1 MTTLKQDYTSSK
13 LPVCQNI
20 QTFHDEQNVT
30 LIRASKKGMKNLRKL
45 LSCSVTAYLML
56 LSLLI
61 RPIAA
66 MPTNE
71 ALQYSNY
78 GSEEAPAPHIML
90 LPTIQE
96 RADWYSPADYPLEEV
111 ISSADDFK
119 RVMTKRGEDQSQM
132 ALNQIFSRLRSRNT
146 KDQNSKRGIDFG
158 LGRGFSGSQAA
169 KHFMGIAAAQYSG
182 GPGKRKR
189 SGGMRAPIYAVDE
202 RW

>member
-1 MTTLKQDYTSSK
+1 MKKLIQDYTSSK
-13 LPVCQNI
+13 LPVCHNI
-20 QTFHDEQNVT
+20 QSFHDERNVT
-30 LIRASKKGMKNLRKL
+30 IIRTSKKGMKNLGKI

-61 RPIAA
+61 RPISA

-78 GSEEAPAPHIML
+78 GSEEAPHLML

-96 RADWYSPADYPLEEV
+96 RGDWYSPAELEV
-111 ISSADDFK
+111 IGSADDYK
-119 RVMTKRGEDQSQM
+119 RVMTKRGEEDQSQM